1 MFSVSLWLVECAIQQ
16 PRRHREHRDCTEK
29 KLKLRHYRTFDRIDR
44 IFQDEH
50 VILKEMAQ
58 VQIDNIKMAYTD
70 AGAGRP
76 VLLLH
81 GYPFNRSLWNEQIAA
96 LSGSYRV
103 IAPDLRGFGESDS
116 SEGPSTMN
124 RMAQDVALLL
134 DHLEIPRVTIGS
146 LSMGGYVTLAF
157 YKQFASRVRALI
169 LADTRATPDTE
180 EAKQNRAQQAEK
192 ALADGMAG
200 IADAMLPKLLTPETV
215 SRRPEIVKRVRD
227 MMLKTKPEGAAAALR
242 GMAVRDDQTSLLSK
256 ITVPTLILVGAEDA
270 LTPVA
275 DSEKLND
282 GIAGSRLV
290 VLENAGHVSNL
301 ERTEKFNDA
310 LLDFLSESSS

>member
-1 MFSVSLWLVECAIQQ
+1 M
-16 PRRHREHRDCTEK
+16 T
-29 KLKLRHYRTFDRIDR
+29 
-44 IFQDEH
+44 
-50 VILKEMAQ
+50 Q

-70 AGAGRP
+70 TGAGRP
-76 VLLLH
+76 VVFIH

-116 SEGPSTMN
+116 SDGTSTMN
-124 RMAQDVALLL
+124 RLAQDVALLL
-134 DHLEIPRVTIGS
+134 DHLEIPRVTIVS

-192 ALADGMAG
+192 ALAEGMAG

-215 SRRPEIVKRVRD
+215 SKRPEIVKRVRD

-242 GMAVRDDQTSLLSK
+242 GMAERDDQTALLSK
-256 ITVPTLILVGAEDA
+256 ITVPTLIVVGAEDA
-270 LTPVA
+270 ITPVA
-275 DSEKLND
+275 DSEKMSVAV
-282 GIAGSRLV
+282 AGSRLV

-301 ERTEKFNDA
+301 ERTEKFNEA
-310 LLDFLSESSS
+310 LLDFLSDSSS